1 MSQETSRKARG
12 LATDVSQGQTR
23 VSQGQMSCNRRL
35 ARTGVSTPACLPTS
49 VPCLFVFPAF
59 CALIVPSLVLAF
71 SFLQATCR
79 RLSQACVSQ
88 GQRSRNGPLART
100 DAGLARAD
108 VLQQTSRKDWR
119 IYSYL
124 SSYFCSAL
132 FRLPSLLCADCPFS
146 CAFSFL
152 QAPEEESRK
161 RTSRKVRGLASTRLA
176 RPEVSQ
182 TDVSQGQTRV
192 SQGQMSC
199 NKRLARTGVSTPTC
213 LPTSVPCLFIFPALC
228 ALIVPSLVRKRA
240 SRRARGLATDV
251 SQGQTRVSQGQ
262 MSCNRRLAR
271 TGVSTTC
278 LPTSVPGLFVFP
290 AFCAL
295 IVPSLVL
302 SAVYELPEEDSRK
315 HTSCKA
321 RGLATD
327 VSQGQTRVSQ
337 GQMSCNRRLARTG
350 VSTPTCLPTSVLCFF
365 VFPAFCALIVPSFV
379 LSAFYKLPE
388 EESRKRA
395 SRKVRGLASVHLARP
410 EVSQRTS
417 RKDRRGSRKG
427 RRLAT
432 NVSQGLAYLLLL
444 VFLLLFRACS
454 SSQPFVR

>member
-1 MSQETSRKARG
+1 M
-12 LATDVSQGQTR
+12 
-23 VSQGQMSCNRRL
+23 
-35 ARTGVSTPACLPTS
+35 
-49 VPCLFVFPAF
+49 
-59 CALIVPSLVLAF
+59 
-71 SFLQATCR
+71 
-79 RLSQACVSQ
+79 
-88 GQRSRNGPLART
+88 
-100 DAGLARAD
+100 
-108 VLQQTSRKDWR
+108 QQTSRKDWR

-124 SSYFCSAL
+124 SSYFCSVL
-132 FRLPSLLCADCPFS
+132 VHLPSLLCADCPFS

-152 QAPEEESRK
+152 QATCRRLSQAHVSQGQRSRK
-161 RTSRKVRGLASTRLA
+161 HTSRKARGLA
-176 RPEVSQ
+176 
-182 TDVSQGQTRV
+182 TDVLQGQTRV
-192 SQGQMSC
+192 SQRQMSC
-199 NKRLARTGVSTPTC
+199 NRRLARTGVSTPTC
-213 LPTSVPCLFIFPALC
+213 LPTSAPCLFIFPALC
-228 ALIVPSLVRKRA
+228 ALIVPSLVLLAFYKLPEEDSCKHT

-278 LPTSVPGLFVFP
+278 LPTSVPGLFIFP

-295 IVPSLVL
+295 IAPSLVL
-302 SAVYELPEEDSRK
+302 SAVYKLPEEDSRK

-321 RGLATD
+321 RNLATD

-365 VFPAFCALIVPSFV
+365 IFPAFCALIVPSFV

-388 EESRKRA
+388 EESRKHT
-395 SRKVRGLASVHLARP
+395 SRKVRGLASIRLARP

-427 RRLAT
+427 KCLAT
-432 NVSQGLAYLLLL
+432 NVWQGLPYLLLL

-454 SSQPFVR
+454 SSQPCVR